1 MTHPIQQILI
11 QQIIILQVIRRQ
23 IIPVIQ
29 LKKMTVKY
37 LRHVAQCQILI
48 FKTI

>member
-29 LKKMTVKY
+29 LKKMTLFY
-37 LRHVAQCQILI
+37 L
-48 FKTI
+48 

>member
-1 MTHPIQQILI
+1 MIHPIQQILI

-29 LKKMTVKY
+29 LKKMTLFY
-37 LRHVAQCQILI
+37 L
-48 FKTI
+48 